1 VLGAALAAAVAA
13 AGPPAGAAAPP
24 RQEVAAERRGP
35 AADPGYRRAADR
47 AVAALLER
55 HGPAER
61 GRIERGAGQV
71 LQAWR
76 RDDGDPEALR
86 VLLEEEFLPAGA
98 GLDATFDRL
107 EFAFER
113 IGGYFNS
120 MTRDLRRGLDLDLGP
135 PLPIDR
141 RLAELDPGAHVVED
155 LFRSR
160 VAFVIL
166 LNFPRT
172 ALRERLEAGPVWS
185 RRRWAEARLAQSVAS
200 RVPAEALQR
209 AAAAYA
215 AAESY
220 INDYNIYMHHLLT
233 PDGERPFPEGLR
245 LITHWGLRDELKAR
259 YADPAG
265 LARQRLIQK
274 VMERIVLQEIPRA
287 VINNPLLDWTPETNA
302 VRVSPAR
309 DAGPPPGARPEARPD
324 REPDERYRRWQAI
337 FRAERA
343 ADPFHP
349 DTPTFIARRF
359 ESNREIPE
367 AEVRR
372 LFEEVLASPLGA
384 RVARLIAAR
393 LGRPLEPFD
402 IWYTGF
408 RPRARHAEE
417 TLDAVTRERYPTAA
431 AYAADMPRML
441 RRLGFSRERARFLA
455 GHIVVEPSR
464 GAGHAL
470 GALRRDDRAH
480 LRTRVG
486 RDGMDYKGYNI
497 AVHEMGHNVEQVF
510 SMTTIDRTL
519 LQGVPNNA
527 FTEALAF
534 VFQARDLELLGLAG
548 PDPGGGSLRA
558 LDVFWS
564 TREIAGVAL
573 VDMASWR
580 WLYEHPEATAAQ
592 FREAVVRIARDLWNR
607 HYAPVV
613 GGRDLPLL
621 AIYSHMINGGMY
633 TPDYPLGHLIAFQI
647 EAHFR
652 TRAGAFGEEFE
663 RLCRI
668 GRVTPDLWMRQAVG
682 APLSA
687 APLLQGA
694 AEALAALGDGVE
706 APGAG
711 VAGAA
716 AGATGR

>member
-1 VLGAALAAAVAA
+1 V
-13 AGPPAGAAAPP
+13 
-24 RQEVAAERRGP
+24 
-35 AADPGYRRAADR
+35 AADPAYRRAAER
-47 AVAALLER
+47 AAAALRER
-55 HGPAER
+55 HGPAEEA
-61 GRIERGAGQV
+61 RIERGVGQV
-71 LQAWR
+71 LGAWR

-86 VLLEEEFLPAGA
+86 VFLEEEFLPEGEA
-98 GLDATFDRL
+98 LDAAFERL

-120 MTRDLRRGLDLDLGP
+120 MIRDLRRGIDLDLGP
-135 PLPIDR
+135 LLPIDR
-141 RLAELDPGAHVVED
+141 RLAELEPAAHLVED

-160 VAFVIL
+160 VAIVVL

-172 ALRERLEAGPVWS
+172 TLRERLEAGPGWS
-185 RRRWAEARLAQSVAS
+185 RRRWAEARLTQTVAS
-200 RVPAEALQR
+200 RVPAEVLQR
-209 AAAAYA
+209 VGAAYA

-220 INDYNIYMHHLLT
+220 INGYNIHMHHLLT
-233 PDGERPFPEGLR
+233 PGGGRPFPEGLR

-259 YADPAG
+259 YADPGG
-265 LARQRLIQK
+265 LAKQRLIQT

-287 VINNPLLDWTPETNA
+287 VIDNPRLDWTPETNA
-302 VRVSPAR
+302 VAVSPVRA
-309 DAGPPPGARPEARPD
+309 ATPPPGARPEARAD
-324 REPDERYRRWQAI
+324 REPDERYRRWLAI

-343 ADPFHP
+343 ADPYHP
-349 DTPTFIARRF
+349 DAPTFIARRF

-372 LFEEVLASPLGA
+372 LFEAVLASPLGA
-384 RVARLIAAR
+384 RAARLIASR

-408 RPRARHAEE
+408 RPRARYAEE
-417 TLDAVTRERYPTAA
+417 ALDAITRERYPTAE

-486 RDGMDYKGYNI
+486 GDGMDYKGYNI

-534 VFQARDLELLGLAG
+534 VFQARDLELLDLAG
-548 PDPGGGSLRA
+548 PDPGTERLRA

-573 VDMASWR
+573 VDMAVWR
-580 WLYEHPEATAAQ
+580 WLYEHPDATAAQ
-592 FREAVVRIARDLWNR
+592 FRGAVVRAARDLWNR

-621 AIYSHMINGGMY
+621 AIYSHLVNGGMY

-652 TRAGAFGEEFE
+652 SRAGSLGEEFE

-668 GRVTPDLWMRQAVG
+668 GRLTPDQWMRQAVG

-687 APLLQGA
+687 EPLLRE
-694 AEALAALGDGVE
+694 AEAALEALDQESGRRAARG
-706 APGAG
+706 PGSR
-711 VAGAA
+711 AA
-716 AGATGR
+716 AGR